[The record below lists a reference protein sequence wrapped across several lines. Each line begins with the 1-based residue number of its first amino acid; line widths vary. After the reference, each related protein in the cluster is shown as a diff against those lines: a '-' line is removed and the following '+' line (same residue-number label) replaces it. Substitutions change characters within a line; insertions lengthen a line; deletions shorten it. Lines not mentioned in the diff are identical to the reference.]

1 MSRGKELR
9 IAPPPRRNDAGA
21 HLPSLFPFSQ
31 TGEGVERR
39 SASHLNSTPGEACA
53 PNNVGRTPTGA
64 PPRCFYSRR
73 AVLPHRTGAP
83 HAPFIQR
90 SITSAFSPVRAACL
104 HGNAASSRKPTDLP
118 PRQSVPG
125 LRGPAYWSPLPAPL
139 HERLMKAPSTGRD
152 ATYVTRGIRSV
163 KRCVPKSVVQGI

>member
-1 MSRGKELR
+1 MGHGLG
-9 IAPPPRRNDAGA
+9 IAPPARPNDAGA

-53 PNNVGRTPTGA
+53 PNDVGRTPTGA
-64 PPRCFYSRR
+64 PPRCFYSPR

-90 SITSAFSPVRAACL
+90 SITSAFGPVRAACL

-118 PRQSVPG
+118 SRQSVPS

-139 HERLMKAPSTGRD
+139 HERLMKAPSTSRD
-152 ATYVTRGIRSV
+152 AVYVTHDASAV
-163 KRCVPKSVVQGI
+163 KPA